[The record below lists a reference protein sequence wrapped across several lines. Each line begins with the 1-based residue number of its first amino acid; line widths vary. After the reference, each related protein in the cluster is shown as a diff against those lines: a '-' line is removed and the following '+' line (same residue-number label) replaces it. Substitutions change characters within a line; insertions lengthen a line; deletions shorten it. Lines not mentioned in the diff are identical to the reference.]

1 MGTISKV
8 TAGGATHLIASSAYG
23 ICSTAAA
30 TAAKTVNFT
39 DDQAFTLIQ
48 GETIHIRFTK
58 TNTAANPTL
67 NVKGTGAKPIHRIGG
82 TAAGT
87 TVADSWAAGEIVS
100 LTYDTTQVS
109 TGCWIINSGHK
120 YTASTTTIWNA
131 SMGDPIAA
139 SDITRWNAQAPV
151 TTTLSP
157 TTTGRSNGIETTDY
171 KIILPTTIVTS
182 ATAPTLNYDIQTIP
196 NISLSSQGVV
206 TGISAS

>member
-23 ICSTAAA
+23 ICSTAAT

-48 GETIHIRFTK
+48 GETIHIKF
-58 TNTAANPTL
+58 TNTNTVANPTL

-120 YTASTTTIWNA
+120 YTVSTTSIGSA
-131 SMGDPIAA
+131 SAGTA
-139 SDITRWNAQAPV
+139 ITV
-151 TTTLSP
+151 V
-157 TTTGRSNGIETTDY
+157 NGSTHTVIGSTALTNTSGSTTDF
-171 KIILPTTIVTS
+171 KLNLSNVLVNSTHSTTSV
-182 ATAPTLNYDIQTIP
+182 P
-196 NISLSSQGVV
+196 NISVSSKTVA